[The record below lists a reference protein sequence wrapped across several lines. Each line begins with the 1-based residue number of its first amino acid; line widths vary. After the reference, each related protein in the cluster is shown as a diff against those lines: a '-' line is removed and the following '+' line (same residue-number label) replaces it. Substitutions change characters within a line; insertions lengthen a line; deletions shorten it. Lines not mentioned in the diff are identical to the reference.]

1 MGIPKKWTHKK
12 TLRRCHTIRIGDRS
26 VFITLLSHS
35 LCIIVMCTQV
45 SNDEMLSLVTSQTQ
59 FLDMSRSGG
68 GDVDADS
75 VNFESLK
82 DSLRAPKDKV
92 KVKFKEH
99 EMFPL
104 VRDMWFYSE
113 NQ

>member
-1 MGIPKKWTHKK
+1 M
-12 TLRRCHTIRIGDRS
+12 
-26 VFITLLSHS
+26 FITLLPHS

-82 DSLRAPKDKV
+82 DSLRAPEDSVDTPKDSCAL
-92 KVKFKEH
+92 
-99 EMFPL
+99 PL
-104 VRDMWFYSE
+104 RRGILE
-113 NQ
+113 NC